1 METTNR
7 ISKEIDARI
16 TLIDELLEK
25 RELDRAIS
33 ECNSVIE
40 QAHNNE
46 LYEKEMKAYNM
57 LGMLYRGNGDY
68 QEALNQFDTAISIA
82 KEHDLEMSEENAA
95 AYYYAGILLYNVQP
109 PLPQVVTLLE
119 KAINI
124 RSSIVNDSND
134 VLLLEYQ
141 TVLNTFKRVY
151 GIK

>member
-7 ISKEIDARI
+7 ISEEIDARI

-40 QAHNNE
+40 QAHNNG

-57 LGMLYRGNGDY
+57 LGSLYRGKGDY
-68 QEALNQFDTAISIA
+68 QEALNQFSEAMSVA
-82 KEHDLEMSEENAA
+82 KNHDLEMSEENAT
-95 AYYYAGILLYNVQP
+95 AYYYAGILLYNVYP

-119 KAINI
+119 KAISI
-124 RSSIVNDSND
+124 RSSIIDDENDATLSG
-134 VLLLEYQ
+134 YR
-141 TVLNTFKRVY
+141 TVLETFKRVY
-151 GIK
+151 NL